1 MFPYFT
7 TIKVKRLAKLPK
19 TLFIRLENDTTRF
32 FFLPLSLGPQCKL
45 HSFRKAL
52 AQFNMKILLK
62 SVQVG
67 SYPARRGPTIFIGR
81 LTGLCLQSG
90 SGYWAKISIHIF
102 QSKKH
107 DTGCKASRFYG
118 LPFGQVVA
126 RIYQPKSLLS
136 SPNKFFMSSID
147 YSSSAI

>member
-1 MFPYFT
+1 MFPYFI
-7 TIKVKRLAKLPK
+7 TIKVKRLVKLPK
-19 TLFIRLENDTTRF
+19 TLFIRLENDNNKIV
-32 FFLPLSLGPQCKL
+32 FFLPLSLGPYCKL

-62 SVQVG
+62 RVQVG
-67 SYPARRGPTIFIGR
+67 SYPARIGPTIFIER
-81 LTGLCLQSG
+81 LTGLCLQSC

-126 RIYQPKSLLS
+126 RI
-136 SPNKFFMSSID
+136 N
-147 YSSSAI
+147 